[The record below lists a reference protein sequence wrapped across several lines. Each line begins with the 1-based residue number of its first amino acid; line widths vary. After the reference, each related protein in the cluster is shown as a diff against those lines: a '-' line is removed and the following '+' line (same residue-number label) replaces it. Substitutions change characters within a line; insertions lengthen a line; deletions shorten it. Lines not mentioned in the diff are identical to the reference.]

1 MNEYARR
8 HTSGF
13 TLIELLVVIAIIAI
27 LAGMLLPALSKAKQK
42 AHGTACIN
50 NHKQL
55 CLAWNLYAGD
65 QDDRLVRNINYPGTW
80 PSLPE
85 TNDTWC
91 VGWMAPGANYVQ
103 ESVTNTSFFM
113 NGLMGRYA
121 GNAGI
126 FKQVGQRGRI
136 VPMAHVRWGKSVS
149 WESFRCR
156 RCTGV
161 GQSASPVGSA
171 PRYRGSAPH

>member
-1 MNEYARR
+1 MRR
-8 HTSGF
+8 GF

-85 TNDTWC
+85 TK
-91 VGWMAPGANYVQ
+91 VGSQCQYQRPSSPWRRFLASP
-103 ESVTNTSFFM
+103 SR
-113 NGLMGRYA
+113 LA
-121 GNAGI
+121 G
-126 FKQVGQRGRI
+126 RGR
-136 VPMAHVRWGKSVS
+136 WGL
-149 WESFRCR
+149 
-156 RCTGV
+156 
-161 GQSASPVGSA
+161 
-171 PRYRGSAPH
+171 